1 MVSDLLLWWC
11 RWWECGG
18 GSGFGFGG
26 VEFEDL
32 HWGELKE
39 GLGDVV
45 LQWNDDAM

>member
-1 MVSDLLLWWC
+1 MV
-11 RWWECGG
+11 EVKVVGG
-18 GSGFGFGG
+18 GG

-39 GLGDVV
+39 ALGDVV